1 MNQPNKGHPP
11 GETAYQANPD
21 YLYRALAGE
30 HILVPTGPAA
40 RQFNGL
46 VTLNETGAFLWRL
59 LERRRTRDELVAA
72 LAREYEATEVQV
84 GGDVDGFLALAARR
98 GLIRQG

>member
-1 MNQPNKGHPP
+1 VNQPDKGQTP

-40 RQFNGL
+40 LQFNGL

-59 LERRRTRDELVAA
+59 LERRQTRDGLVAA
-72 LAREYEATEVQV
+72 LAREYGAAEAQV
-84 GGDVDGFLALAARR
+84 GEDVDRFLALAARR